1 MKNKKIIRT
10 FAATLAVML
19 CFAAFSTTAFAG
31 GADPDPAP
39 LPEETGTP
47 TTGGIELDTEDGEG
61 GSHTSGTTE
70 TSEDAENTGDK
81 ESTGAADTMTDEEM
95 AALLSSLL
103 GSQVDVTVTDEG
115 IRLTNKD
122 DGTPDQTGTVVTN
135 GGNLNVRTGAGTD
148 NQAFTQLPNGTQV
161 EVIGTEDNGWVK
173 ILLPEREGY
182 VCGDYLTVSD
192 ATGGGD
198 FSLTLNGDELSALLG
213 QFGGSAGG
221 SAALTPDGNL
231 SLIDDIG
238 TTGGKQ
244 FITLQTK
251 AGNTFYLII
260 DRDDEGK
267 ETVHFLNQVDE
278 ADLMA
283 LTEDGETA
291 PATCTCT
298 EKCEAGAVN
307 TACPVCKD
315 NLTACVGAAPE
326 AEEPAE
332 PTAPEEEAGNSM
344 GGLIVFLVVLLI
356 GGGAALYFF
365 KFKKPKADTKGNDDL
380 DEYDFGEDEDDDE
393 DDTGEVEAR
402 PLDDYLLD
410 EDEPKKEE

>member
-1 MKNKKIIRT
+1 MKNKFFR
-10 FAATLAVML
+10 TLAVTLAAVL
-19 CFAAFSTTAFAG
+19 CFTAFSTTAFAG

-47 TTGGIELDTEDGEG
+47 TTGGIELDTEDAEG
-61 GSHTSGTTE
+61 GSNTSGTTE
-70 TSEDAENTGDK
+70 DTDTG
-81 ESTGAADTMTDEEM
+81 ESTGAAETMTDEEM

-115 IRLTNKD
+115 IQLSNKD
-122 DGTPDQTGTVVTN
+122 DGTPNQTGTVVTN

-161 EVIGTEDNGWVK
+161 EVTGTEGEWIKV
-173 ILLPEREGY
+173 LLPEREGY
-182 VCGDYLTVSD
+182 VHSDYLTVSENGD
-192 ATGGGD
+192 GG
-198 FSLTLNGDELSALLG
+198 FSLSLDGEELSSLLG
-213 QFGGSAGG
+213 QLAGG
-221 SAALTPDGNL
+221 GNGGALTPDGNL
-231 SLIDDIG
+231 SLVDDIG
-238 TTGGKQ
+238 SSIQAGKQ
-244 FITLQTK
+244 FITLTTK
-251 AGNTFYLII
+251 AGNVFYLII

-332 PTAPEEEAGNSM
+332 TTEPAASTEEG
-344 GGLIVFLVVLLI
+344 
-356 GGGAALYFF
+356 
-365 KFKKPKADTKGNDDL
+365 
-380 DEYDFGEDEDDDE
+380 
-393 DDTGEVEAR
+393 
-402 PLDDYLLD
+402 
-410 EDEPKKEE
+410 

>member
-1 MKNKKIIRT
+1 MKNKIIRT
-10 FAATLAVML
+10 FTVTLAAVL
-19 CFAAFSTTAFAG
+19 CMTAFSVTAFAG
-31 GADPDPAP
+31 GADPDPLP
-39 LPEETGTP
+39 LPEETETP
-47 TTGGIELDTEDGEG
+47 ATGGMELVTEDDADDEDKDTTGE
-61 GSHTSGTTE
+61 
-70 TSEDAENTGDK
+70 AQ
-81 ESTGAADTMTDEEM
+81 AMTDEER
-95 AALLSSLL
+95 AALLSSLF
-103 GSQVDVTVTDEG
+103 GEDVKITVTEDG
-115 IRLTNKD
+115 IQITDKEAAPN
-122 DGTPDQTGTVVTN
+122 QTGTVTTN
-135 GGNLNVRTGAGTD
+135 GGKLNVRTGAGTD
-148 NQAFTQLPNGTQV
+148 NTAFTQLPNGTQV
-161 EVIGTEDNGWVK
+161 EVIGVEDNGWVK
-173 ILLPEREGY
+173 ILLPERVGY
-182 VCGDYLTVSD
+182 VCGDYLTLSSD
-192 ATGGGD
+192 AGTTGDGSI
-198 FSLTLNGDELSALLG
+198 SLSLDGAELSALLE
-213 QFGGSAGG
+213 QFGGFSGG
-221 SAALTPDGNL
+221 GVPLTPDGNL

-260 DRDDEGK
+260 DRDDEGE

-307 TACPVCKD
+307 TACPVCKN

-332 PTAPEEEAGNSM
+332 TTEPEEEAGNSM

-380 DEYDFGEDEDDDE
+380 DEYDFGEDEDDEDE
-393 DDTGEVEAR
+393 PAPEVDDDTGE
-402 PLDDYLLD
+402 
-410 EDEPKKEE
+410 EDNVSQTESYKE